1 MKLTDEM
8 VQAKI
13 KELVE
18 AKKTDEEI
26 QKEMDAFVKNENWK
40 IEAADVNVGELKGVV
55 EDLLSQAKDNA
66 GKYPE
71 ISSGQISVLLNAVME
86 AYNIEGVKAYD
97 TPLYLRDLNNESQD
111 ERRNEIQTERL
122 DLVEALEVGD
132 DIQVGTLWASDNYK
146 KVE

>member
-8 VQAKI
+8 IKVKV
-13 KELVE
+13 KELMD
-18 AKKTDEEI
+18 AGKTDEEMD
-26 QKEMDAFVKNENWK
+26 KELDTFVHDEKWDV
-40 IEAADVNVGELKGVV
+40 EAADVNVGELKGVV

-132 DIQVGTLWASDNYK
+132 DIQVGTLWTSDNYK

>member
-86 AYNIEGVKAYD
+86 AYNIEGVKVYD